1 MCHGEVVQVLK
12 DCTRNEEATITVQRG
27 GLRPLKKDDTKY
39 RSKTPTAELY
49 GTRPK
54 EVVAGRP
61 KTPLV
66 DTRNRCKTPTQ
77 EDDTSDER
85 WKYPP
90 DPTYYNGY
98 GRPPSEQAY
107 CLDPHSGSASSYY
120 TVKRKESTSFEH
132 EQPHTHSAHSE
143 PR

>member
-12 DCTRNEEATITVQRG
+12 DCTRNEEATVIVQRG
-27 GLRPLKKDDTKY
+27 GLRPIKKEDSKY
-39 RSKTPTAELY
+39 RSKTPTIEFY

-66 DTRNRCKTPTQ
+66 DTRNRVKTPTQ
-77 EDDTSDER
+77 EELSHGGEDR

-90 DPTYYNGY
+90 DPSYYNGY
-98 GRPPSEQAY
+98 
-107 CLDPHSGSASSYY
+107 CLDALPGYY
-120 TVKRKESTSFEH
+120 MKSKESTSFEH
-132 EQPHTHSAHSE
+132 EQPHSALSDL
-143 PR
+143 R

>member
-12 DCTRNEEATITVQRG
+12 DCTRNEEATVTVQRG
-27 GLRPLKKDDTKY
+27 GLRPIKKEDSKY
-39 RSKTPTAELY
+39 RSKTPTVELY

-66 DTRNRCKTPTQ
+66 DTRNRQ
-77 EDDTSDER
+77 EEMSHSGGEER

-90 DPTYYNGY
+90 DPSYYNGY
-98 GRPPSEQAY
+98 
-107 CLDPHSGSASSYY
+107 CLDALPGYY
-120 TVKRKESTSFEH
+120 VKRKESTSFEH
-132 EQPHTHSAHSE
+132 EQPHSALSDL
-143 PR
+143 R